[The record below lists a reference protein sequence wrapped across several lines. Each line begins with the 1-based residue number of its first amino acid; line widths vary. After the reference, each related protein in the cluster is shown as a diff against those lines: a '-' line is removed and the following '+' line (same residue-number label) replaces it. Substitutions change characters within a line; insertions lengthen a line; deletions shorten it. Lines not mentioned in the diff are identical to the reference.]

1 MSLLCRMTGSVR
13 QDDSEDSNKQVIEV
27 LEYLDV
33 LATLL
38 EPRSAGQL
46 TSNLVARSW
55 PMGSGLVSSKGQL
68 GAQFHHLQERT
79 SGWNKLDGRQS
90 KETNFW

>member
-1 MSLLCRMTGSVR
+1 MTGSVR
-13 QDDSEDSNKQVIEV
+13 QDDSEESNKQVIEV

-38 EPRSAGQL
+38 EPRSAGRL

-55 PMGSGLVSSKGQL
+55 PMGSGLV
-68 GAQFHHLQERT
+68 
-79 SGWNKLDGRQS
+79 
-90 KETNFW
+90 